1 MRTIKKQA
9 ITNVILAVIQVFIF
23 APSILLEYL
32 SEEKMGVMRYLVFK
46 KRIYEETIFNSYFT
60 NLYKLVLI
68 IGIVICVIL
77 FIYNYGKIIDMRLTK
92 SIIAAI
98 VANLTG
104 IVFMFNKNIQLLN
117 AYYFFLI
124 SIFITI
130 ILQYIKLL
138 TKYLLKK

>member
-1 MRTIKKQA
+1 MRTNKKQA
-9 ITNVILAVIQVFIF
+9 IINVILAVIQVFIF

-46 KRIYEETIFNSYFT
+46 KRIYEETFFDSYFM

-77 FIYNYGKIIDMRLTK
+77 FIYNYVKIIDKSLTK
-92 SIIAAI
+92 SIIVAI

-104 IVFMFNKNIQLLN
+104 IVFIVDKHMQLLN

-130 ILQYIKLL
+130 VLQYIKLL